1 MVSRLLPQS
10 PLRRKEILA
19 AYLFLLPTL
28 IGFAV
33 FIVGPMF
40 AALGLS
46 VVQWN
51 LLTPPQFAGLANYQ
65 KLLSDT
71 RIDDIYLTTFKI
83 ALATMAI
90 KLLLGLVLAV
100 LLDQKLHRWL
110 SGFFRL
116 SFFFPYVVSVT
127 AVALMWSFLMN
138 KDLGLVNYLLGQ
150 IGIERI
156 PWLNSSAWS
165 PVAVVITDVW
175 KELGFYVIVFLG
187 GLQSIPS
194 EFYDAAQV
202 DGANRWQIFSRVTLP
217 LLSPTILFLSVIG
230 MIGSVQIFAQP
241 QILTDGGP
249 GDATR
254 TIVMY
259 IYEQGFRFFDMGYA
273 STIALSL
280 FVIIFILTL
289 LQFRL
294 SRRWVFYQ

>member
-280 FVIIFILTL
+280 FVVIFILTL

>member
-28 IGFAV
+28 IGSAV

-280 FVIIFILTL
+280 FVVIFILTL

>member
-51 LLTPPQFAGLANYQ
+51 LLSAPQFAGLANYQ

-83 ALATMAI
+83 ALATMAL

-280 FVIIFILTL
+280 FVVIFILTL